1 VDVEHR
7 EAELWAHAALR
18 RHRIAVPRSM
28 TRRAKE
34 YVAHKIHQAKQRGA
48 KRIDAA
54 AKRYAS

>member
-1 VDVEHR
+1 
-7 EAELWAHAALR
+7 
-18 RHRIAVPRSM
+18 M

-48 KRIDAA
+48 KQIDAE